1 MTGGRKND
9 EGRLKKA
16 LATTLVFF
24 VALLPLAAYA
34 QSTNDIPPLRPAL
47 PEIPPTVWEQHGVL
61 IVVLSVVSLALA
73 GVLIWWLLQPKPVVP
88 VPIEIQT
95 RRELEA
101 LGREPENGKML
112 SRLSQCLRK
121 YFAGAFGLPAGEM
134 TTTEFSHA
142 LAVNQQVGGELMEAV
157 ADFLRQADERKFA
170 PGAGVGNGAVRQA
183 IELFERGEKRRVEL
197 QQATVVK

>member
-24 VALLPLAAYA
+24 VALLPLTTLA
-34 QSTNDIPPLRPAL
+34 QATDEIPALRPAL
-47 PEIPPTVWEQHGVL
+47 PEIAPTVWEQHGVL
-61 IVVLSVVSLALA
+61 IIVLSVLALVLA

-101 LGREPENGKML
+101 LSREPESGKML

-121 YFAGAFGLPAGEM
+121 YFAGAFGLPTSEM
-134 TTTEFSHA
+134 TTTEFSRA
-142 LAVNQQVGGELMEAV
+142 LQANQQVGGELMEAV

-183 IELFERGEKRRVEL
+183 IELVERGEQRRVEL
-197 QQATVVK
+197 RQAAVVK